1 MPEAPS
7 MMYRALADAV
17 VILHFLFVA
26 FVVLGGFVA
35 WRWPCVAWLHLPAA
49 VWGVAIEF
57 GRWVCP
63 LTPLED
69 ALRARAGLAG
79 YSGGFVEHHVLP
91 GLYPVGLTPPRQ
103 VTLGA
108 LALLVN
114 LVAYGLLLRRPHHRD
129 VDRR

>member
-1 MPEAPS
+1 MPEALS

-17 VILHFLFVA
+17 VVLHVLFVA

-35 WRWPCVAWLHLPAA
+35 WRWRRVAWVHLPAA
-49 VWGVAIEF
+49 GWGVAIEF
-57 GRWVCP
+57 GGWVCP
-63 LTPLED
+63 LTPLEN

-91 GLYPVGLTPPRQ
+91 WLYPVSLTPPRQ
-103 VTLGA
+103 VMLGA

-114 LVAYGLLLRRPHHRD
+114 LVAYGLVLRRAHHRD
-129 VDRR
+129 MDRC